1 MNLEKAKV
9 VQSMIKKL
17 EIENKELS
25 DPKEMNNEINRFFK
39 EVFAKTLLKS
49 LLQVNNFF
57 ENILLLVLTQ
67 KQGCEKEI
75 SE

>member
-9 VQSMIKKL
+9 VQSIIKKL